1 MEQLQKRPKDLE
13 LKVRRVDY
21 EYTPVLE
28 KTAHWDDEDPILT
41 HFLDALQAT
50 FPEGERFFIEA
61 ARDSAAIL
69 RRKGKLPDRLAG
81 DLDLFIRQEGAHG
94 KQHDKW
100 NAALSNTGFPRMEV
114 YNRQIHRLRVTLRR
128 LFSPRWNIACTAGAE
143 HHTANLAHL
152 LFFLKPGYI
161 ARAKSP
167 FRELLMYHAVEEL
180 EHKSVCYDLFQKLSG
195 NYFRRIAGFA
205 YISLEIAWMVYR
217 RFRYLMMKHDRWDRA
232 DRRAALRFFFGKGG
246 FLRSMAPRITVYLK
260 PSFHPWNT
268 DERGKIEREFGEEL
282 SKYGIPAYSS

>member
-1 MEQLQKRPKDLE
+1 MKQPVKSPEDLE
-13 LKVRRVDY
+13 LKVRKVDY
-21 EYTPVLE
+21 DYAPVFE
-28 KTAHWDDEDPILT
+28 KHRHWDDENPVLT

-69 RRKGKLPDRLAG
+69 RKKGKLPGRLAR
-81 DLDLFIRQEGAHG
+81 DLELFIRQEGAHG

-100 NAALSNTGFPRMEV
+100 NAALKDNGFPRMAE
-114 YNRQIHRLRVTLRR
+114 YNGQIHRLRVTLRR

-152 LFFLKPGYI
+152 LFFLKPDYI

-180 EHKSVCYDLFQKLSG
+180 EHKSVCYDLFQQLSG
-195 NYFRRIAGFA
+195 NYFRRIAAFA

-217 RFRYLMMKHDRWDRA
+217 RFRYLMMKHDRWDRFY
-232 DRRAALRFFFGKGG
+232 RRAARRFFFGRGG
-246 FLRSMAPRITVYLK
+246 FFRTMAPRIAVYLK

-268 DERGKIEREFGEEL
+268 DEREWIEREVGEEL
-282 SKYGIPAYSS
+282 SRYGIPAYSS